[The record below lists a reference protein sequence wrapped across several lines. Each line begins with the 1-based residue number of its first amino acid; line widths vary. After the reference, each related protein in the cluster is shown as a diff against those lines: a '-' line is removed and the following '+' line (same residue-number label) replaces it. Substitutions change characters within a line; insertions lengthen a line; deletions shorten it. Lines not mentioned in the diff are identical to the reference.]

1 MRVVQ
6 SRALIALVVFHGA
19 QAFTGLHPPA
29 LPWQQQQPLFAAKVG
44 IYYSSSTGNTETVGG
59 YIAQAA
65 GGGLDLVDIGDAKD
79 EEIMAC
85 DSIICGAPTWHTG
98 ADQQRSG
105 TSWDEWLYDRLPNLN
120 MTGKKVA
127 VFGVGDSE
135 SYSDYY
141 CDAAGELHD
150 LFRAKGATMC
160 GYTSTEGYLHQS
172 SKAEIESGK
181 FCGAMFDEDNQ
192 YDLSEDRANKWVEQL
207 KSEGFF

>member
-6 SRALIALVVFHGA
+6 PLAWLALVVSPGA
-19 QAFTGLHPPA
+19 HAFLGHHPPA
-29 LPWQQQQPLFAAKVG
+29 GRWQQQQPLFAAKVG
-44 IYYSSSTGNTETVGG
+44 LYYSSSTGNTETVGG
-59 YIAQAA
+59 YIAKAA

-98 ADQQRSG
+98 ADEQRSG
-105 TSWDEWLYDRLPNLN
+105 TSWDEWLYSRLPNLDL
-120 MTGKKVA
+120 TGKKVA

-135 SYSDYY
+135 SYADYY
-141 CDAAGELHD
+141 CDAAAELHE
-150 LFRAKGATMC
+150 LFLAKGATMC
-160 GYTSTEGYLHQS
+160 GYTSTEGYHHQS

-192 YDLSEDRANKWVEQL
+192 YDLSENRANKWVEQL
-207 KSEGFF
+207 KGEGFF

>member
-1 MRVVQ
+1 MRVH
-6 SRALIALVVFHGA
+6 SLALLAILSSSD
-19 QAFTGLHPPA
+19 AFTGHQS
-29 LPWQQQQPLFAAKVG
+29 LPRSSALFASKVG

-59 YIAQAA
+59 YIAEAA
-65 GGGLDLVDIGDAKD
+65 GGLDLIDIGDAKD
-79 EEIMAC
+79 EEILAL

-98 ADQQRSG
+98 ADEQRSG
-105 TSWDEWLYDRLPNLN
+105 TSWDEWLYDKLPSLK
-120 MTGKKVA
+120 MEGKKVA

-150 LFRAKGATMC
+150 LFSAKGATMC
-160 GYTSTEGYLHQS
+160 GYTSTEGYLHES

-192 YDLSEDRANKWVEQL
+192 YELSEDRAKKWVEQL
-207 KSEGFF
+207 KGEGFF